1 MESFFFKYVKYKVG
15 YNNAHN
21 IIIDA
26 KVMILFTC
34 DLSKV
39 LLPFILTIGRLSA
52 SEKYFL

>member
-26 KVMILFTC
+26 KVMILLTC
-34 DLSKV
+34 NLSKV

-52 SEKYFL
+52 SEIYFL

>member
-34 DLSKV
+34 NLSNG
-39 LLPFILTIGRLSA
+39 LLPLILTIGRLSA
-52 SEKYFL
+52 AEKYFL